1 MSFLF
6 SMSPSCDKLI
16 EASRS
21 FVENQR
27 SMKLTKAKL
36 ISVASQVSNIG
47 KNINYVPRF
56 LFFREPRVD
65 SYGRK
70 KKEKKEGKERKERR
84 KEKKKKGKCRSI
96 RKDAMF
102 YHCMKAHYRRR
113 LAYISKMWQFRGMN
127 LQCHVYPSQNR
138 ERIWSESFAKSIEIR
153 GLLAINRILTIWRVP
168 TFPLNKFTSC
178 M

>member
-1 MSFLF
+1 
-6 SMSPSCDKLI
+6 MSPSCDKLI

-84 KEKKKKGKCRSI
+84 KEKKKE
-96 RKDAMF
+96 RKMQKYQERRHVLPLYEGPLSAQACVHIEDVAVPWNESAMSRVSV
-102 YHCMKAHYRRR
+102 AESRT
-113 LAYISKMWQFRGMN
+113 N
-127 LQCHVYPSQNR
+127 LV
-138 ERIWSESFAKSIEIR
+138 
-153 GLLAINRILTIWRVP
+153 
-168 TFPLNKFTSC
+168 
-178 M
+178 